1 MSEETLRKAHRDETR
16 LATLNASIDKENQ
29 RIMLENLINKNTQRY
44 EKHVKLSHAA
54 SLIELDPDKF
64 IPVDAR
70 GISKNYTKFK
80 KAVKDAHLANY
91 GIMNVEKYTKIN
103 FIFNID
109 IVIHIVFNIIKGN
122 SKNRLSSL

>member
-1 MSEETLRKAHRDETR
+1 MFYLNIYINNGGTVWKNIFQAPKVGTKKSFLSHDRD
-16 LATLNASIDKENQ
+16 A
-29 RIMLENLINKNTQRY
+29 
-44 EKHVKLSHAA
+44 HAA

>member
-44 EKHVKLSHAA
+44 ERHVKLSHAA

-70 GISKNYTKFK
+70 GISM
-80 KAVKDAHLANY
+80 AHKLTVSCQND
-91 GIMNVEKYTKIN
+91 I
-103 FIFNID
+103 FIFYNLW
-109 IVIHIVFNIIKGN
+109 FE
-122 SKNRLSSL
+122 